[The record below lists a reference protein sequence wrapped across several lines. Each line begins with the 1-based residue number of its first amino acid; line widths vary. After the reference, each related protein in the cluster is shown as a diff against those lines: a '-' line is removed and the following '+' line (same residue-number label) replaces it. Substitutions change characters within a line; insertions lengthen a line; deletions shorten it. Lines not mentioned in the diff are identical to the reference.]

1 MFSHMK
7 FQIRIN
13 IFHVS
18 LLQLVWFTPH
28 LPSLINLEKLTSNFG
43 QFVKIFYWEKEKED
57 IMAIGKLFAL
67 HANAKT
73 PETYKQTSSNKK
85 GNS

>member
-1 MFSHMK
+1 M
-7 FQIRIN
+7 
-13 IFHVS
+13 
-18 LLQLVWFTPH
+18 PH
-28 LPSLINLEKLTSNFG
+28 SPSLINLESLTSKFG
-43 QFVKIFYWEKEKED
+43 RLVQIFCREKEKEE